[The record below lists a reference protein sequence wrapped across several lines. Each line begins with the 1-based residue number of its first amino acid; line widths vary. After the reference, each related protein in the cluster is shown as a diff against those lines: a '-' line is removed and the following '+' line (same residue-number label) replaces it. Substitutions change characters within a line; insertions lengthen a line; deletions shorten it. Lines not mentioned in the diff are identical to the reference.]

1 VKENLEGLK
10 EQLEIAKIEKGLGF
24 LTENDRIKL
33 IRNVKRDW
41 GEKGV
46 YIISNLTLD
55 NGVRDLDLARVC
67 GMPPREV
74 RKILYELKDRAIIAY
89 IREETLELLEYYY
102 YLNPDGIENFLAAG
116 KEVKE
121 EKVEEA
127 KYPFPEEFS
136 IYQRRRLYSEVG

>member
-1 VKENLEGLK
+1 MN
-10 EQLEIAKIEKGLGF
+10 
-24 LTENDRIKL
+24 
-33 IRNVKRDW
+33 
-41 GEKGV
+41 
-46 YIISNLTLD
+46 IISNLKLD
-55 NGVRDLDLARVC
+55 KGVRDLDLARAC
-67 GMPPREV
+67 GMTAREV
-74 RKILYELKDRAIIAY
+74 RKILYELKDKAIITY

-102 YLNPDGIENFLAAG
+102 YLNPDGIANFLAAR